1 MKKRN
6 LLFLALPILSLL
18 PTTSCATYSLV
29 VFNWGEYI
37 DMDRVRQFE
46 DEHNCRINYIT
57 ADSNENLLSKLDTT
71 YFDICFPS
79 EYAIEELAK
88 KDMIRPID
96 YSRIPNLNI
105 EEDLV
110 PSLKSAL
117 DNLKQDTLGKEGFDL
132 LKYAIP
138 YTWGLIGLLYD
149 TTKISPEE
157 IEADGWEA
165 LRKTKNA
172 DGTDRK
178 VVMYDTARDVLS
190 VALVAQGK
198 DFVEVSDEDLELGV
212 NWLKGQTKTINTL
225 AYKTEEI
232 LDDMPNKKYD
242 ICFTYIG
249 DAIYSMTSVL
259 DDEGENDYEH
269 YAFYIPESIGPTRS
283 DIYVDAM
290 CMAKNSKNEELAYEF
305 LNFMNEHDVLYDNS
319 IYTGYTS
326 PIQTI
331 YDEITSE
338 YSEYEEGPGSFY
350 DVADTYRIVA
360 TDKDRFY
367 RYDTELK
374 TKLEE
379 AWINVK
385 FDL

>member
-1 MKKRN
+1 M
-6 LLFLALPILSLL
+6 L
-18 PTTSCATYSLV
+18 
-29 VFNWGEYI
+29 
-37 DMDRVRQFE
+37 
-46 DEHNCRINYIT
+46 
-57 ADSNENLLSKLDTT
+57 
-71 YFDICFPS
+71 
-79 EYAIEELAK
+79 
-88 KDMIRPID
+88 
-96 YSRIPNLNI
+96 
-105 EEDLV
+105 
-110 PSLKSAL
+110 
-117 DNLKQDTLGKEGFDL
+117 
-132 LKYAIP
+132 
-138 YTWGLIGLLYD
+138 
-149 TTKISPEE
+149 
-157 IEADGWEA
+157 
-165 LRKTKNA
+165 
-172 DGTDRK
+172 
-178 VVMYDTARDVLS
+178 
-190 VALVAQGK
+190 
-198 DFVEVSDEDLELGV
+198 

-379 AWINVK
+379 AWIDVK